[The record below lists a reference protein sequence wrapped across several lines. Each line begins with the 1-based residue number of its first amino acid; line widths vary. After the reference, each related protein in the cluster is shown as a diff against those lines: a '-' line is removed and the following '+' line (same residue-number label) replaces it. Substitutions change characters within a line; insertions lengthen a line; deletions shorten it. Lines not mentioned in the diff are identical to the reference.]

1 MYRIAICDD
10 DKGFAE
16 ELHHYIKEFCIRH
29 GIEVLLKTYTDSD
42 ELMDVIDNKNFYD
55 LYILDVRMPAY
66 SGMEVLEV
74 LQQRAV
80 TADVIL
86 LTAYVNYAVD
96 ACRYQHVFRY
106 IPKTLYKQRLEP
118 ALKDFFIKMEQMQGR
133 RPYIIQNHRISI
145 KLYQEDIVYI
155 YKNRKYTVFVKRNGE
170 EERERATLAA
180 VYEKL
185 NNPDMIMLDRCYIV
199 NVLHISRIQSTE
211 VVLETGFSLHTSRG
225 NIQKAKEAFCN
236 YWGELI

>member
-16 ELHHYIKEFCIRH
+16 ELHHYIKEFCCKH
-29 GIEVLLKTYTDSD
+29 GIEALLKAYTDSD

-66 SGMEVLEV
+66 SGMELLEV
-74 LQQRAV
+74 FQKRAV
-80 TADVIL
+80 TTDVIL
-86 LTAYVNYAVD
+86 LTAYMDYAVD

-106 IPKTLYKQRLEP
+106 IPKSLYKQRLEQ
-118 ALKDFFIKMEQMQGR
+118 ALKDFFIKMEQAQGH
-133 RPYIIQNHRISI
+133 RPYVIHNHRISV
-145 KLYQEDIVYI
+145 KFYQEDIVYI
-155 YKNRKYTVFVKRNGE
+155 YKNRKYAVFVKKNGE
-170 EERERATLAA
+170 EERERATLAS

-185 NNPDMIMLDRCYIV
+185 NSPDMIMLDRCYIV
-199 NVLHISRIQSTE
+199 NLLHISKIQSTE
-211 VVLETGFSLHTSRG
+211 VILGTGISLHTSKG
-225 NIQKAKEAFCN
+225 NIQKAKEAFCS